1 MAHRLFK
8 AQKGEDRGEAFESE
22 GAGSPSSS
30 RRTAKGERE
39 ITNTSIYMF
48 SFVKHIADAR
58 ANTTQAR
65 QELKERAAENVR
77 AVRAAMGLVNGALGP
92 TLANSL
98 GTDVA
103 PDETGEDSSRSEA
116 GPSKPSV
123 AAIEEAEYSDE
134 DQLATVTII
143 EDFDP
148 SSSVFLPA
156 QRASSS
162 SPAPETAPKRPVVP
176 DMPASSHKAQSKL
189 RKEKEKERAKEA
201 KHREKEENRRSRSM
215 ETKSERRKGREIE
228 GKRRVLKAT
237 LAIERDGR
245 RPRGVKA
252 KGKGAGGKGKGGA
265 GKKRK

>member
-1 MAHRLFK
+1 MAYRLLK
-8 AQKGEDRGEAFESE
+8 AQKGEDRGKAFESE
-22 GAGSPSSS
+22 GAGSSSAS
-30 RRTAKGERE
+30 RRTPKGERG
-39 ITNTSIYMF
+39 ITNTPITRVSYLNH
-48 SFVKHIADAR
+48 VVDLRADAS
-58 ANTTQAR
+58 QAR

-77 AVRAAMGLVNGALGP
+77 AVRAAMGLVNGALGL
-92 TLANSL
+92 TCANSF
-98 GTDVA
+98 GTDLY
-103 PDETGEDSSRSEA
+103 PDEAGEESPQSEA

-123 AAIEEAEYSDE
+123 AAVEEAEYSDE

-148 SSSVFLPA
+148 SSSAFPPDR
-156 QRASSS
+156 RASSS
-162 SPAPETAPKRPVVP
+162 SPPPENAPKRPVVP

-189 RKEKEKERAKEA
+189 RKEKERERAKEA

-228 GKRRVLKAT
+228 GKRRALKAT

-245 RPRGVKA
+245 RPRGMKA

-265 GKKRK
+265 GKRRK